1 MAQRTLFLLLIGFVG
16 TVCIIMVSFNKMATS
31 EENGGT
37 IYVCVC
43 VCARQCLRLNF
54 LLFLLRIL
62 LVVRLI
68 VLMQPHP

>member
-43 VCARQCLRLNF
+43 ARQCLRLNF

-68 VLMQPHP
+68 VQMQPHP

>member
-1 MAQRTLFLLLIGFVG
+1 MAQRTLFLLLVGFVG
-16 TVCIIMVSFNKMATS
+16 TVCIIMVSFNKMATA

-37 IYVCVC
+37 IYVCV
-43 VCARQCLRLNF
+43 RQCLSLNF